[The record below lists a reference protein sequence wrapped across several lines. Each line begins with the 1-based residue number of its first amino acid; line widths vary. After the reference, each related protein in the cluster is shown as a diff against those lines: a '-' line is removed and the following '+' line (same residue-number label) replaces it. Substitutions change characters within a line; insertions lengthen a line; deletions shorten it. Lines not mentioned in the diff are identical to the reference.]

1 MSLEARVGAFVI
13 VSLLV
18 LGATVYSVRTTQD
31 VRGQAVYTTYLRHA
45 GGIAQGTPV
54 LFAGIRAGQVASVG
68 PSPDD
73 PTRIQ
78 ITFAVKAGTPVNE
91 ESIARVGSVTLMS
104 SPTLFLTGGS
114 NNARRLRPGESVRA
128 QEAVGADEIAARL
141 ATLADTAS
149 EVMTLLKH
157 EVPGVTG
164 EARAALAN
172 IREISGT
179 KNREHIQSIL
189 AELNMMLRR
198 ESPKIA
204 HITERIG
211 SLTGQA
217 EEVVVSVK
225 PLVANL
231 DRAVTNVSTTVD
243 AVRDPL
249 ARDLAELQRTLEDA
263 RALMDS
269 VRGVV
274 GDNADDIHQTVRS
287 LRTAA
292 DNVRLLTE
300 TLKERPWNLIR
311 TSQPPDRKVPR

>member
-31 VRGQAVYTTYLRHA
+31 VRGQVVYTTHLGHA
-45 GGIAQGTPV
+45 GGIAIGTPV
-54 LFAGIRAGQVASVG
+54 LFAGIRVGQVTSVG
-68 PSPDD
+68 PSPAD
-73 PTRIQ
+73 PTRIG

-114 NNARRLRPGESVRA
+114 NNARRLGPGESVRSR
-128 QEAVGADEIAARL
+128 EAVGADEIAARL
-141 ATLADTAS
+141 ATVADSANDL
-149 EVMTLLKH
+149 MILLKR
-157 EVPGVTG
+157 EVPAVTG
-164 EARAALAN
+164 EARAVLAN
-172 IREISGT
+172 FREISGPT
-179 KNREHIQSIL
+179 NQKHVETIL
-189 AELNMMLRR
+189 AELNAMLRR

-204 HITERIG
+204 HFTERMNALAG
-211 SLTGQA
+211 HADEL
-217 EEVVVSVK
+217 VVSVK

-231 DRAVTNVSTTVD
+231 DDTVTNVSTTVD
-243 AVRDPL
+243 AVREPL
-249 ARDLAELQRTLEDA
+249 ITDLAELQRTLENA
-263 RALMDS
+263 RALIDS
-269 VRGVV
+269 VQRVV
-274 GDNADDIHQTVRS
+274 GDNEGDIHPMVRS

-311 TSQPPDRKVPR
+311 TSQPQDRKVPQ

>member
-18 LGATVYSVRTTQD
+18 LGATVYSVRSTQD
-31 VRGQAVYTTYLRHA
+31 VRGQVAYRTYLRHA
-45 GGIAQGTPV
+45 GGVAQGTPV
-54 LFAGIRAGQVASVG
+54 LFAGIRVGQVASVG

-73 PTRIQ
+73 PTRIE
-78 ITFAVKAGTPVNE
+78 ITFAVKTGTPVNE

-114 NNARRLRPGESVRA
+114 NNARRLGPGESVRA

-141 ATLADTAS
+141 ATLADSAN

-157 EVPGVTG
+157 EVPAVTG

-179 KNREHIQSIL
+179 KNQEHIQSIL
-189 AELNMMLRR
+189 AELNTMLRR

-204 HITERIG
+204 QITERMTA
-211 SLTGQA
+211 LTAHA
-217 EEVVVSVK
+217 EDVVVSVK

-243 AVRDPL
+243 AVREPL
-249 ARDLAELQRTLEDA
+249 ARDLAELQHTLEDA
-263 RALMDS
+263 RALIDS

-274 GDNADDIHQTVRS
+274 GDNAEDIHQTVRS